1 MDVGHSLAARTNC
14 FSKEASTGTPDP
26 ECHAKASDKFA
37 TAFPKLETK
46 YPNTSTS
53 SCVTFGDQGA
63 FETALTDYAASVP
76 VATGSALG
84 VCDAAKIKC
93 VGKYV
98 TAVLKCDSKAAGKT
112 GTIDTKCTGKAVDK
126 LANGA
131 GGCLDKAAQHAGCT
145 NAGNQAVALK
155 GAADQFIQDTV
166 VALASDPRYVD
177 NGDGTVSD
185 TQTGLMWEKKTTA
198 VGSGPN
204 YADPHD
210 VDNTYTWTASGSP
223 YPADGTVFTDFLVK
237 LNTMPCFAG
246 HCDWRLP
253 SEEGQNSPFTGPKEL
268 EGLLIHQCGANPC
281 DDIIFAPVAFFYW
294 SATTYAGSPSFAW
307 GVGNGNL
314 YSGFKTGNFYV
325 RAVRTGP

>member
-1 MDVGHSLAARTNC
+1 MGPP
-14 FSKEASTGTPDP
+14 F
-26 ECHAKASDKFA
+26 
-37 TAFPKLETK
+37 
-46 YPNTSTS
+46 
-53 SCVTFGDQGA
+53 
-63 FETALTDYAASVP
+63 TDYAASVP

-145 NAGNQAVALK
+145 NAGNQAVVLE
-155 GAADQFIQDTV
+155 GAADQFVQDTV
-166 VALASDPRYVD
+166 VALASDPRFVD

-185 TQTGLMWEKKTTA
+185 SADRAHVGEKTTA

-204 YADPHD
+204 FADPHD

-223 YPADGTVFTDFLVK
+223 YPPDGTVFTDFSSSS
-237 LNTMPCFAG
+237 TPCRALRATVTG
-246 HCDWRLP
+246 GCPRRKAKIP
-253 SEEGQNSPFTGPKEL
+253 RSPEPKEL
-268 EGLLIHQCGANPC
+268 EGLLMP
-281 DDIIFAPVAFFYW
+281 PVW
-294 SATTYAGSPSFAW
+294 GKPVRSILSSRRSPSSIGRPLPTRAVRSSRGASQW
-307 GVGNGNL
+307 HL